1 MASINKSFNFRH
13 GVQVD
18 DKDFTVRGSLVGIG
32 TTVPTE
38 KLDVRGNAVVSGFT
52 SSVYLN
58 VSGVSTFIG
67 HVNAS
72 TVGASGSITAA
83 YLYGDGSNLTQLP
96 TSQWVDVDVGLGYT
110 SIYNNGGNVGVGT
123 TDPRHSMQVGGD
135 PTFGSTGV
143 GIHSAGNVH
152 ATGVIT
158 ATTFVGELDS
168 ASLDT
173 NPSGITVTGV
183 ATAASFSGNFV
194 GNITGNVTGN
204 VNSTTLDSSKLSVTG
219 ITTFNDDVRF
229 KGANA
234 GVTSAFWD
242 KSANSLKFKDESK
255 TVFGD
260 GGDLEISH
268 TNSLKD
274 QVDSNGD
281 SICDGRTTYIKENG
295 AGGLVFKTDG
305 SDGPGAYQFFDQ
317 GWKPILKLH
326 SGANSRVIL
335 YHVGTQRLIT
345 TDKGINITSQLDV
358 VNVNVSGVVTATS
371 FTGNIT
377 GAVTGNVTGNLTGD
391 VTANGIGVTSL
402 NVSGV
407 STLTGNVNV
416 SGNIDVD
423 GLTELDDVQVAG
435 ASSITGAVTVGGNI
449 RGDGKLGIG
458 TSPQTDIQVQNAA
471 ESAIVLGR
479 SHSITGTNASIRF
492 GTSNASFPYSA
503 HTPESLDIINYGKG
517 NVNFYLEAG
526 TTGLGT
532 GGFYWHRRTSFDQL
546 MALTYGGQLGIGV
559 TVPDNTLHV
568 VGTSTVTDNAWFGL
582 NVNIKNNLSVV
593 GVLTAGSLVVPSM
606 STQLTGNVNATTGV
620 STFKGLKTTGQ
631 VSFDVITGSSNDA
644 GVGIGTTASGNALT
658 VGTSPAAN
666 GQSFFTGGGRLC
678 LNSNTI
684 MPAINLDVRS
694 GRAIFQGIGVGNT
707 NPDAGADFG
716 NCGYTTSR
724 HMILPKVTTTQRNAL
739 NAVTNGSII
748 YNTSTNKFQ
757 GRANGAWVDLH

>member
-58 VSGVSTFIG
+58 VSGVSTFVG

-152 ATGVIT
+152 ATGVVT
-158 ATTFVGELDS
+158 ATKFVGELDS

-183 ATAASFSGNFV
+183 ATAASFSGNVV
-194 GNITGNVTGN
+194 GNITGDVTGN
-204 VNSTTLDSSKLSVTG
+204 VNATSLDTSTLSVTG
-219 ITTFNDDVRF
+219 ISTFADAINLNGTIGINSDATLPTNVKIKVGTGLTVRF
-229 KGANA
+229 DGTHIQYGNNSNVFHTIENSGQREGWSSKVSGVWVPQFRIHHNSAVESYYANGGIRLSTSGV
-234 GVTSAFWD
+234 GVTVYD
-242 KSANSLKFKDESK
+242 
-255 TVFGD
+255 
-260 GGDLEISH
+260 
-268 TNSLKD
+268 
-274 QVDSNGD
+274 
-281 SICDGRTTYIKENG
+281 
-295 AGGLVFKTDG
+295 
-305 SDGPGAYQFFDQ
+305 
-317 GWKPILKLH
+317 
-326 SGANSRVIL
+326 
-335 YHVGTQRLIT
+335 
-345 TDKGINITSQLDV
+345 QLDV
-358 VNVNVSGVVTATS
+358 TNVNVSGIITS
-371 FTGNIT
+371 PSFIGPVT
-377 GAVTGNVTGNLTGD
+377 GAVTGNVTGDLTGD

-407 STLTGNVNV
+407 STFTGNANF

-435 ASSITGAVTVGGNI
+435 ASSITGAVIVGGNI

-458 TSPQTDIQVQNAA
+458 TSPQTDIQVQNAT

-479 SHSITGTNASIRF
+479 SHLVTGTNASIRF

-568 VGTSTVTDNAWFGL
+568 VGTSTITDNAWFGN
-582 NVNIKNNLSVV
+582 NVTVKSNLSVV
-593 GVLTAGSLVVPSM
+593 GVLTAGSLVVPNII
-606 STQLTGNVNATTGV
+606 TELTGNVNATTGV

-631 VSFDVITGSSNDA
+631 VSFAAITGSSNDA

-658 VGTSPAAN
+658 VGTSPASN
-666 GQSFFTGGGRLC
+666 GQSFFTLGGRLC

-684 MPAINLDVRS
+684 MPAVNLDVRS
-694 GRAIFQGIGVGNT
+694 GRAIFQVIGVGNT

>member
-38 KLDVRGNAVVSGFT
+38 KLDVRGNVNVSGFT

-58 VSGVSTFIG
+58 VSGVSTFTG
-67 HVNAS
+67 HVNSS
-72 TVGASGSITAA
+72 TVGASGSITAVKF
-83 YLYGDGSNLTQLP
+83 YGDGSNLSALP

-158 ATTFVGELDS
+158 ATTFVGEIDS

-183 ATAASFSGNFV
+183 ATAASFSGNIV

-204 VNSTTLDSSKLSVTG
+204 VNATSLDSSTLSVTG
-219 ITTFNDDVRF
+219 LSTFAAATSFGGAVSLNDNVTIADAKKINVGSGSDLQISHENDISLIRDTR
-229 KGANA
+229 A
-234 GVTSAFWD
+234 GVGATLAIGADKLILRNKDGNEPYLEANDNGSVKIYYDFFPKLETS
-242 KSANSLKFKDESK
+242 
-255 TVFGD
+255 G
-260 GGDLEISH
+260 
-268 TNSLKD
+268 
-274 QVDSNGD
+274 
-281 SICDGRTTYIKENG
+281 
-295 AGGLVFKTDG
+295 
-305 SDGPGAYQFFDQ
+305 
-317 GWKPILKLH
+317 
-326 SGANSRVIL
+326 
-335 YHVGTQRLIT
+335 VGVT
-345 TDKGINITSQLDV
+345 ITSQLDV
-358 VNVNVSGVVTATS
+358 TNVNVSGIITS
-371 FTGNIT
+371 PSFIGPVT
-377 GAVTGNVTGNLTGD
+377 GAVTGNVTGDLTGD

-449 RGDGKLGIG
+449 RGDGKIGIG
-458 TSPQTDIQVQNAA
+458 TEALTDVQIQNAT
-471 ESAIVLGR
+471 ESAIVFGR
-479 SHSITGTNASIRF
+479 SHSITGTNASLRF

-503 HTPESLDIINYGKG
+503 NTPESLDFINYGKG

-526 TTGLGT
+526 VTGLGT
-532 GGFYWHRRTSFDQL
+532 GGFYWHRRSNFDQL
-546 MALTYGGQLGIGV
+546 MTLTYGGRLGLGV
-559 TVPDNTLHV
+559 TVPNNDLHV
-568 VGTSTVTDNAWFGL
+568 VGTSTVTDNAWFGV
-582 NVNIKNNLSVV
+582 NVNVASDINVGQNIIATGSVTAS
-593 GVLTAGSLVVPSM
+593 GLTVPFVAAE
-606 STQLTGNVNATTGV
+606 LRGNVY
-620 STFKGLKTTGQ
+620 KTTGI
-631 VSFDVITGSSNDA
+631 STFNDINA
-644 GVGIGTTASGNALT
+644 DGMIDLGQSVGIGTTAVTDYALNVYDKQT
-658 VGTSPAAN
+658 LIKSLFVNPPPH
-666 GQSFFTGGGRLC
+666 GG
-678 LNSNTI
+678 S
-684 MPAINLDVRS
+684 INEIDSTEGGDGL
-694 GRAIFQGIGVGNT
+694 GIGVSTLNDSGAVNFA
-707 NPDAGADFG
+707 NAGVA
-716 NCGYTTSR
+716 TTR
-724 HMILPKVTTTQRNAL
+724 YMILPKVTTTQRNSLA
-739 NAVTNGSII
+739 NMTDGSII
-748 YNTSTNKFQ
+748 YNTVTNKFQ

>member
-58 VSGVSTFIG
+58 VSGVSTFVG

-152 ATGVIT
+152 ATGVVT
-158 ATTFVGELDS
+158 ATKFVGELDS

-183 ATAASFSGNFV
+183 ATAASFSGNVV
-194 GNITGNVTGN
+194 GNITGDVTGN
-204 VNSTTLDSSKLSVTG
+204 VNATTLDTSTLSVTG
-219 ITTFNDDVRF
+219 ISTFADAINLNGTIGINSDATLPTNVKIKVGTGLTVRF
-229 KGANA
+229 DGTHIQYGNNSNVFHTIENSGQREGWSSKVSGIWVPQFRIHHNSAVESYYANGGIRLSTSGV
-234 GVTSAFWD
+234 GVTVYD
-242 KSANSLKFKDESK
+242 
-255 TVFGD
+255 
-260 GGDLEISH
+260 
-268 TNSLKD
+268 
-274 QVDSNGD
+274 
-281 SICDGRTTYIKENG
+281 
-295 AGGLVFKTDG
+295 
-305 SDGPGAYQFFDQ
+305 
-317 GWKPILKLH
+317 
-326 SGANSRVIL
+326 
-335 YHVGTQRLIT
+335 
-345 TDKGINITSQLDV
+345 QLDV
-358 VNVNVSGVVTATS
+358 TNVNVSGIITS
-371 FTGNIT
+371 PSFIGPVT
-377 GAVTGNVTGNLTGD
+377 GAVTGNVTGDLTGD

-407 STLTGNVNV
+407 STFTGNANF

-449 RGDGKLGIG
+449 RGDDKIGIG
-458 TSPQTDIQVQNAA
+458 TEPQTDIQIQNAA

-532 GGFYWHRRTSFDQL
+532 GGFFWHRRTSFDQL
-546 MALTYGGQLGIGV
+546 MSLTYGGQLGIGV

-582 NVNIKNNLSVV
+582 NVDVKSNLTVGGTLTVPTISVTTV
-593 GVLTAGSLVVPSM
+593 NAN
-606 STQLTGNVNATTGV
+606 LTGNVNAASGI
-620 STFKGLKTTGQ
+620 STFTNLKTTGL
-631 VSFDVITGSSNDA
+631 VEFDAAGSSV

-658 VGTSPAAN
+658 VGTSLVGQFHVTNGGEVGIQTNAN
-666 GQSFFTGGGRLC
+666 FPGIQ
-678 LNSNTI
+678 
-684 MPAINLDVRS
+684 LDCSR
-694 GRAIFQGIGVGNT
+694 GRATFGEIGAGT
-707 NPDAGADFG
+707 SNPICGVDFG
-716 NCGYTTSR
+716 NVGYTTNR
-724 HMILPKVTTTQRNAL
+724 YMVLPKVTTTQRNAL
-739 NAVTNGSII
+739 NNMTNGAII
-748 YNTSTNKFQ
+748 YNTVTNKFQ

>member
-58 VSGVSTFIG
+58 VSGVSTFVG
-67 HVNAS
+67 HVNSS
-72 TVGASGSITAA
+72 TVGASGSITA
-83 YLYGDGSNLTQLP
+83 LKFYGDGSNLTQLP

-158 ATTFVGELDS
+158 ATTFVGEIDS

-204 VNSTTLDSSKLSVTG
+204 VNANTLDSSKLSVTG

-326 SGANSRVIL
+326 SGAQSRVIL
-335 YHVGTQRLIT
+335 YHIGTQRLIT
-345 TDKGINITSQLDV
+345 TNKGIEITSQLDV
-358 VNVNVSGVVTATS
+358 ANVNVSGVVTATS

-458 TSPQTDIQVQNAA
+458 TEAQTDLQIQNAA

-479 SHSITGTNASIRF
+479 SHAITGTNASIRF
-492 GTSNASFPYSA
+492 GTSNAAFPYSV
-503 HTPESLDIINYGKG
+503 HTPESLDFINYGKG

-526 TTGLGT
+526 VTGLGT
-532 GGFYWHRRTSFDQL
+532 GGFYWHRRSNFDQL
-546 MALTYGGQLGIGV
+546 MTLTYGGKLGLGV
-559 TVPDNTLHV
+559 TVPNNDLHV
-568 VGTSTVTDNAWFGL
+568 VGTSTVTDNAWFGV
-582 NVNIKNNLSVV
+582 NVNVASDINVGQNIIATGSVTAS
-593 GVLTAGSLVVPSM
+593 GLTVPFVEAE
-606 STQLTGNVNATTGV
+606 LRGNVY
-620 STFKGLKTTGQ
+620 KTTGI
-631 VSFDVITGSSNDA
+631 STFNDLKA
-644 GVGIGTTASGNALT
+644 DGMIDFGQSVGIGTTAVTDYALN
-658 VGTSPAAN
+658 VYDK
-666 GQSFFTGGGRLC
+666 QSLVKSLFVNPPPHGG
-678 LNSNTI
+678 S
-684 MPAINLDVRS
+684 INEIDPTEGGDGL
-694 GRAIFQGIGVGNT
+694 GIGVSTLNDSGAVNFAS
-707 NPDAGADFG
+707 AGVA
-716 NCGYTTSR
+716 TTR
-724 HMILPKVTTTQRNAL
+724 YMIVPKVTTSQQGGLVNLTD
-739 NAVTNGSII
+739 GSII
-748 YNTSTNKFQ
+748 YNTETNKFR

>member
-58 VSGVSTFIG
+58 VSGVSTFVG
-67 HVNAS
+67 HVNSS
-72 TVGASGSITAA
+72 TVGASGSITAVKF
-83 YLYGDGSNLTQLP
+83 YGDGSNLSALP

-183 ATAASFSGNFV
+183 ATAASFSGNVV

-204 VNSTTLDSSKLSVTG
+204 VNATSLDSSTLSVTG
-219 ITTFNDDVRF
+219 VSTLGVSTFTNTVSF
-229 KGANA
+229 GAS
-234 GVTSAFWD
+234 VS
-242 KSANSLKFKDESK
+242 
-255 TVFGD
+255 FGD
-260 GGDLEISH
+260 GDFAKFG
-268 TNSLKD
+268 
-274 QVDSNGD
+274 NGD
-281 SICDGRTTYIKENG
+281 DLFLYHDTHNYLKSNNGRIYLQGVGRLQLQTGDGTNWKNTVVGYQDD
-295 AGGLVFKTDG
+295 KTDVYH
-305 SDGPGAYQFFDQ
+305 DGDVR
-317 GWKPILKLH
+317 LST
-326 SGANSRVIL
+326 SGIGVTVYN
-335 YHVGTQRLIT
+335 
-345 TDKGINITSQLDV
+345 QLDV
-358 VNVNVSGVVTATS
+358 TNVNVSGIITS
-371 FTGNIT
+371 PSFIGPVT

-407 STLTGNVNV
+407 STLTGNVTV

-458 TSPQTDIQVQNAA
+458 TSPETDLQIKNAA
-471 ESAIVLGR
+471 ESAIVFGR
-479 SHSITGTNASIRF
+479 SKTITGTNASLRY
-492 GTSNASFPYSA
+492 GTSNAAFPYSA
-503 HTPESLDIINYGKG
+503 NTPESLDIINYGKG

-526 TTGLGT
+526 VTGLGT
-532 GGFYWHRRTSFDQL
+532 GGFYWHRRSNFDQL
-546 MALTYGGQLGIGV
+546 MTLTYGGRLGLGV
-559 TVPDNTLHV
+559 TVPNNDLHV
-568 VGTSTVTDNAWFGL
+568 VGTSTVTDNAWFGV
-582 NVNIKNNLSVV
+582 NVNVHSDVNV
-593 GVLTAGSLVVPSM
+593 GQNVNVTGIVTASGLQVPFVEAE
-606 STQLTGNVNATTGV
+606 LRGNVY
-620 STFKGLKTTGQ
+620 KTTGI
-631 VSFDVITGSSNDA
+631 STFNDLKA
-644 GVGIGTTASGNALT
+644 DGMIDFGQSVGIGTTAVTDYALN
-658 VGTSPAAN
+658 VYDK
-666 GQSFFTGGGRLC
+666 QSLVKSLFVNPPPHGG
-678 LNSNTI
+678 S
-684 MPAINLDVRS
+684 INEIDPTEGGDGL
-694 GRAIFQGIGVGNT
+694 GIGVSTLNDSGAVNFAS
-707 NPDAGADFG
+707 AGVA
-716 NCGYTTSR
+716 TTR
-724 HMILPKVTTTQRNAL
+724 YMIVPKVTTSQQGGLVNLTDGA
-739 NAVTNGSII
+739 II
-748 YNTSTNKFQ
+748 YNTETNKFR

>member
-58 VSGVSTFIG
+58 VSGVSTFVG

-72 TVGASGSITAA
+72 TVGSSGSITATKF
-83 YLYGDGSNLTQLP
+83 YGDGSSLTQLP

-152 ATGVIT
+152 ATGVVT
-158 ATTFVGELDS
+158 ATKFVGELDS

-183 ATAASFSGNFV
+183 ATAASFSGNVV
-194 GNITGNVTGN
+194 GNVTGNVTGN
-204 VNSTTLDSSKLSVTG
+204 VNATTLDSSTLSVTG
-219 ITTFNDDVRF
+219 VSTFSGIVNTDSDL
-229 KGANA
+229 NA
-234 GVTSAFWD
+234 AT
-242 KSANSLKFKDESK
+242 
-255 TVFGD
+255 
-260 GGDLEISH
+260 
-268 TNSLKD
+268 
-274 QVDSNGD
+274 
-281 SICDGRTTYIKENG
+281 
-295 AGGLVFKTDG
+295 
-305 SDGPGAYQFFDQ
+305 
-317 GWKPILKLH
+317 
-326 SGANSRVIL
+326 
-335 YHVGTQRLIT
+335 
-345 TDKGINITSQLDV
+345 INITDTIAHRGDLNTKIRFPNTDQVTVETGGTERTRVNSDGLKVVGLTSTTQLYVTGTSTFLDSIDV
-358 VNVNVSGVVTATS
+358 DGHTELDNVNVSGIITS
-371 FTGNIT
+371 PSFI
-377 GAVTGNVTGNLTGD
+377 GAVTGNVTGDVTGDLTGD

-407 STLTGNVNV
+407 STFTGNANF

-449 RGDGKLGIG
+449 RGDGKIGIG
-458 TSPQTDIQVQNAA
+458 TEAQTDLQIQNAA

-479 SHSITGTNASIRF
+479 SHSITGTNASLRF
-492 GTSNASFPYSA
+492 GTSNVSFPYSA

-532 GGFYWHRRTSFDQL
+532 GGFFWHRRSNFDQL
-546 MALTYGGQLGIGV
+546 MTLTYGGRLGLGV
-559 TVPDNTLHV
+559 TVPNNDLHV
-568 VGTSTVTDNAWFGL
+568 VGTSTVTDNAWFGV
-582 NVNIKNNLSVV
+582 NVNVHSDVNV
-593 GVLTAGSLVVPSM
+593 GQNVNVTGIVTASGLQVPFVEAE
-606 STQLTGNVNATTGV
+606 LRGNVYKTSGI
-620 STFKGLKTTGQ
+620 STFNNMQIGGLAQYDSG
-631 VSFDVITGSSNDA
+631 I
-644 GVGIGTTASGNALT
+644 GIGTAAQPDWGVNVYDTVSLFKAIIVDPPTEIGGEASNP
-658 VGTSPAAN
+658 V
-666 GQSFFTGGGRLC
+666 FGGDG
-678 LNSNTI
+678 I
-684 MPAINLDVRS
+684 
-694 GRAIFQGIGVGNT
+694 GIGVTCLDDSGAVNFA
-707 NPDAGADFG
+707 NAGVA
-716 NCGYTTSR
+716 TTR
-724 HMILPKVTTTQRNAL
+724 YMILPKVSTSERNAL
-739 NAVTNGSII
+739 NKLTNGSII